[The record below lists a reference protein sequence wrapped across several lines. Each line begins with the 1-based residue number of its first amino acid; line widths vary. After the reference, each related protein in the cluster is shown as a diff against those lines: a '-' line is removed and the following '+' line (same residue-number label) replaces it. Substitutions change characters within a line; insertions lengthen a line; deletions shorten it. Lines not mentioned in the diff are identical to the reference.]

1 MLLNCGVGGLV
12 RVPWTARRSNQSI
25 LKKISPEYSLE
36 RQCWSWHSNTLA
48 TWCEAL
54 TPWKRSWCQERL
66 KVGGEGDDKRMKW
79 LGSITDSMDMSLI
92 KLLQLMMDREA
103 GRAAVHGV
111 TEWDM
116 TERLNWT
123 ELKVCVGH
131 VLQCQLQ
138 GRSYYSTFPN
148 LLFFNF
154 FAIVSANTYLI
165 RILLPKLNL
174 GRFSCLN

>member
-92 KLLQLMMDREA
+92 KLRELVMDREA
-103 GRAAVHGV
+103 WHTAVHGV
-111 TEWDM
+111 AKSRTW
-116 TERLNWT
+116 LSYWT
-123 ELKVCVGH
+123 ELKWD
-131 VLQCQLQ
+131 L
-138 GRSYYSTFPN
+138 
-148 LLFFNF
+148 
-154 FAIVSANTYLI
+154 IYLGLMCGVKSH
-165 RILLPKLNL
+165 RIIEGEWVKMTMK
-174 GRFSCLN
+174 